1 MDAEAI
7 SYERF
12 DRLSAV
18 DARKCRILADMR
30 KHRNGE
36 HSDEHD
42 TSRVERGL
50 VALASMRCA
59 SLCPPPASLPEDVH
73 PMVRENATETNVGT
87 QLLRNSARRQ
97 LDNCWTTFGDLAETY
112 VRTRAKDAHQE
123 IKALKEQ
130 RKKDRLGKD
139 DRRCLKDLKTFR
151 QRMRRFSII
160 LKEPSPPPNPEEVPL
175 SARDQERQDVLD
187 RILAEKAKA
196 RQEKER
202 FDGEKAPLPA
212 PAASVRSL
220 KRKKRQPSLRNAKR
234 MRNDSWS
241 VTSLSF
247 AHSKFFFLSLSFSS
261 WRRLCFLSLSSFSI
275 FVLCQCFGSM

>member
-7 SYERF
+7 AYERF

-18 DARKCRILADMR
+18 DARNCRILPDMR
-30 KHRNGE
+30 KHALTNGE

-50 VALASMRCA
+50 VALASLRCA
-59 SLCPPPASLPEDVH
+59 SVCPPPASLPEDVQ

-87 QLLRNSARRQ
+87 QLLRNSVRRQ

-112 VRTRAKDAHQE
+112 VRTMAKDARQE

-139 DRRCLKDLKTFR
+139 DRHCLKDLKTFR
-151 QRMRRFSII
+151 QRMRNFSSI
-160 LKEPSPPPNPEEVPL
+160 LKEPPPPPNPEEVPL

-196 RQEKER
+196 RKEKER

-212 PAASVRSL
+212 PAASVRSQ
-220 KRKKRQPSLRNAKR
+220 KRKKRQPSMRNAKR
-234 MRNDSWS
+234 MRNDS
-241 VTSLSF
+241 
-247 AHSKFFFLSLSFSS
+247 
-261 WRRLCFLSLSSFSI
+261 
-275 FVLCQCFGSM
+275 